1 MSQTVET
8 NYTGEDYLELHD
20 SLSGAVMTLKQSLD
34 RYIDTLGEYIAGES
48 VSEIELEHTIELAVD
63 SLERV
68 YSSLDSLDEML
79 EDENMVARIQ
89 RDGKKGHCDL
99 EQNLERLSDG
109 IYSEIKNLNDL
120 LILFD
125 YVDRDSFKADEDHL
139 ASADSEIDAPTKMI
153 HNRERIDELKQE
165 LNTQYNR
172 LIYSEIL
179 ARRHTESELTFDP
192 EPPIS
197 RLLGHP
203 EHQDRINKLN
213 NQMEKER

>member
-8 NYTGEDYLELHD
+8 NYTGEEYLEVHD
-20 SLSGAVMTLKQSLD
+20 SLSGAVMTLEQSVD

-48 VSEIELEHTIELAVD
+48 VSETELEHSIDRAVD

-68 YSSLDSLDEML
+68 YSSLDSLDDML

-89 RDGKKGHCDL
+89 RDGKKGYCDL

-109 IYSEIKNLNDL
+109 IYSEIEDLDDL

-125 YVDRDSFKADEDHL
+125 YVDRDSFQADEDHL
-139 ASADSEIDAPTKMI
+139 KSMDSEVDAPTRMVHDREMI
-153 HNRERIDELKQE
+153 DQLKQE

-179 ARRHTESELTFDP
+179 ARRHTEAEMTFDP
-192 EPPIS
+192 EPPIF
-197 RLLGHP
+197 RMLGHP
-203 EHQDRINKLN
+203 DHQDRVNKLN
-213 NQMEKER
+213 NQMEKKR